1 MVKKKLT
8 KTDRKVLQK
17 IFGSKFTIIIKPKE
31 GEGTLTIV
39 TPYCRLRWPHP
50 KNINI
55 IDTTQPAET

>member
-8 KTDRKVLQK
+8 KTDQKVLKK
-17 IFGSKFTIIIKPKE
+17 IFGSKFTIIYKPKE

-39 TPYCRLRWPHP
+39 TPYCRMRWPNP

-55 IDTTQPAET
+55 TDTTKPAAE